1 MIRVFYFILTCVFIV
16 SGASSVPACYATK
29 PDCQL
34 KSEPGCPIFGSQAKA
49 MTKNARP
56 CCHGG
61 MSVQAQKDT
70 PPDPL
75 ERLKRTKRLTIDQI
89 DTPPLDISHFTP
101 TLIAL
106 IISQQAANTLTTCA
120 PAVFNFHFPLHPP
133 PPPLFLQHQ
142 SFLI

>member
-1 MIRVFYFILTCVFIV
+1 MIRVFHFILACVFIV
-16 SGASSVPACYATK
+16 SGASSVPACYATR

-34 KSEPGCPIFGSQAKA
+34 KSEPGCPIFGNQAKA
-49 MTKNARP
+49 MAEDTRP
-56 CCHGG
+56 CCHAK
-61 MSVQAQKDT
+61 MSKQDQQDV
-70 PPDPL
+70 PPAPL
-75 ERLKRTKRLTIDQI
+75 ERLKRLTIDQL

-106 IISQQAANTLTTCA
+106 IINQQDPDTLTTCA

-133 PPPLFLQHQ
+133 PIPLFLQHQ